1 MKVLLQ
7 SCLILMSILSYSQ
20 EYKIEN
26 KSVTYIGEL
35 KNKNKS
41 LIFSAANNWVAKN
54 YVSAKD
60 VVQLNDI
67 ESGTIIVRGI
77 NTVSFKNY
85 YQALT
90 PEIKMTDTIT
100 YTKFNHTLEINTKD
114 DKIRIIF
121 KLNNIAFDDAGLN
134 EIMFNTVNLEGVKEE
149 NIIQFND
156 FLNLKYGAA
165 LKGTNFLDN
174 YKLIADPMFK
184 EISKNTLIEIKKTI
198 ESIILHCN
206 SYEID
211 KW

>member
-7 SCLILMSILSYSQ
+7 SYLILISILSYSQ

-41 LIFSAANNWVAKN
+41 LLFSAANNWVAKN

-77 NTVSFKNY
+77 NSVSFKNY

-90 PEIKMTDTIT
+90 PEIKMTDTIAH
-100 YTKFNHTLEINTKD
+100 TKFNHTLEINTKD

>member
-41 LIFSAANNWVAKN
+41 LLFSAANNWVAKN

-60 VVQLNDI
+60 VVQLNEI

-77 NTVSFKNY
+77 NTISFKNY

-149 NIIQFND
+149 NINQFND

>member
-41 LIFSAANNWVAKN
+41 LLFSAANNWVAKN

-77 NTVSFKNY
+77 NTISFKNY

-149 NIIQFND
+149 NINQFND